1 MGIANPASDYPSAQP
16 PSWMPGRPRI
26 GNGAAIAHDDGPHSI
41 YSPIGA
47 SRFRR
52 NGSVQANGTET
63 IGFFPEE
70 EAGKPSR
77 DSAENIPFNVRT
89 SQTQSEASSNVDESK
104 HSQDLA
110 DTPEL
115 VSALETYQS

>member
-1 MGIANPASDYPSAQP
+1 
-16 PSWMPGRPRI
+16 MPGRPRL
-26 GNGAAIAHDDGPHSI
+26 GNGAPHDDGPHSI

-52 NGSVQANGTET
+52 NGSIHANGTET

-70 EAGKPSR
+70 EAGKPAR
-77 DSAENIPFNVRT
+77 ESAENLPFNVRT
-89 SQTQSEASSNVDESK
+89 SQTQSESSSNIDESK
-104 HSQDLA
+104 HSQDMA

-115 VSALETYQS
+115 VSALETYCPLHRSS

>member
-1 MGIANPASDYPSAQP
+1 
-16 PSWMPGRPRI
+16 MPGRPRL
-26 GNGAAIAHDDGPHSI
+26 GNGVPTAHDDGPHSI

-52 NGSVQANGTET
+52 NGSIHANGTET

-70 EAGKPSR
+70 EAGRNTR

-104 HSQDLA
+104 HSQDLV
-110 DTPEL
+110 DSPEL
-115 VSALETYQS
+115 VSALETYCSSHRSS

>member
-1 MGIANPASDYPSAQP
+1 
-16 PSWMPGRPRI
+16 MPGRPRL
-26 GNGAAIAHDDGPHSI
+26 GNGAPHDDGPHSI

-52 NGSVQANGTET
+52 NGSIHANGTET

-70 EAGKPSR
+70 ESGKPAR
-77 DSAENIPFNVRT
+77 ESAENLPFNVRT
-89 SQTQSEASSNVDESK
+89 SQTQSESSSNVDESK
-104 HSQDLA
+104 HSQDMA

-115 VSALETYQS
+115 VSALETYFPLHRTS

>member
-1 MGIANPASDYPSAQP
+1 
-16 PSWMPGRPRI
+16 MPGRPRM
-26 GNGAAIAHDDGPHSI
+26 GNGVPIAHDDGPHSI

-52 NGSVQANGTET
+52 NGSIHANGTET

-70 EAGKPSR
+70 EAKRNTR

-89 SQTQSEASSNVDESK
+89 SQAQSEASSNVDESK

-110 DTPEL
+110 DAPEL
-115 VSALETYQS
+115 VSALETYRPLNYSS